1 MNMPDPPCATPYS
14 SHNKS
19 LLKAVK
25 EVASEA
31 MSDTAQEI
39 TELKGTDAD
48 KLQIMGS
55 LVMGHGTA
63 CQLLNGCVVAIL
75 LM

>member
-1 MNMPDPPCATPYS
+1 MPDPPRATPYS

-25 EVASEA
+25 EVASET
-31 MSDTAQEI
+31 MSDTAKEI
-39 TELKGTDAD
+39 TELKGTDTD

-63 CQLLNGCVVAIL
+63 EVVSC
-75 LM
+75 